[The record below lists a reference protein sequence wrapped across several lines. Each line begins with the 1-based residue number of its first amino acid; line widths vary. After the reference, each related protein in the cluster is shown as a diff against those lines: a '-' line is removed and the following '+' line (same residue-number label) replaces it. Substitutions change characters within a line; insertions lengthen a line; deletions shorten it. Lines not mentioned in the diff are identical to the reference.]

1 MCDAGFI
8 KVKNWERFQHYKDRN
23 PPWIKF
29 ATDTFQNYDFS
40 RLDDASKLLA
50 ICIWTLASRS
60 EVSELGS
67 VPNDLEWIKMQCGL
81 GEMVTDKSLQ
91 TLEDK
96 GFISVDSKMLADCK
110 QNACLEKSRVDKNRF
125 DQREIF
131 YEENENAFEVEKVES
146 SRIES
151 NSVDLGGQ
159 DSKASLPKQKPL
171 DPKVQR
177 VLDGYN
183 KVAEHHGWVRQDKIP
198 GNATAK
204 DSLYKRMED
213 QQFMEHLDSYVEKL
227 KQIDW
232 FDPQRIVF
240 FLRPRTFM
248 KVMTGEWVR
257 TGATPS
263 PQNTNQHKPTEVKK
277 LMPWDIVKPD
287 PGRIV
292 PQWEKTNG

>member
-1 MCDAGFI
+1 MGMRHSDHI
-8 KVKNWERFQHYKDRN
+8 
-23 PPWIKF
+23 
-29 ATDTFQNYDFS
+29 
-40 RLDDASKLLA
+40 RLEGRICSYHPGNRKLF
-50 ICIWTLASRS
+50 
-60 EVSELGS
+60 
-67 VPNDLEWIKMQCGL
+67 
-81 GEMVTDKSLQ
+81 KSLNSLIFFGNLFYWHGKGSDKEGWIYKSVEEIEEETALSYKEQ
-91 TLEDK
+91 LSGRKELISLKVLEEKYDRMSHTMYYRLNLEVYDNLWDKQFGNSPYSQRECDHIPDGNVVPIYTLHTLHPLEEDK
-96 GFISVDSKMLADCK
+96 
-110 QNACLEKSRVDKNRF
+110 
-125 DQREIF
+125 
-131 YEENENAFEVEKVES
+131 KV
-146 SRIES
+146 
-151 NSVDLGGQ
+151 
-159 DSKASLPKQKPL
+159 SLPKQKPL

-177 VLDGYN
+177 VLDAYN